1 MNTARIFSI
10 EEFSLYDGPGIRA
23 TVFLKGC
30 PLCCTWCHNPE
41 GQCANAEPVRNPN
54 SDSFR
59 ICGEELIPE
68 ELFARLAK
76 LLPLLNANGGGI
88 TFSGGEPL
96 ASHEFLYELLTLLR
110 GKNHRALQTC
120 GYASAEV
127 FGKILTECDYVL
139 YDLKLMD
146 DTLHRKYTGVSNEQI
161 LQNYKILAKCGIPF
175 ITRVPLIPTVS
186 DTKENLTATAEF
198 MRQNGVHQIELLPY
212 HITAGA
218 KYKLL
223 GRDYEPNFD
232 TTVTPN
238 PHLEIFESYGIEV
251 RIL

>member
-1 MNTARIFSI
+1 
-10 EEFSLYDGPGIRA
+10 
-23 TVFLKGC
+23 
-30 PLCCTWCHNPE
+30 
-41 GQCANAEPVRNPN
+41 
-54 SDSFR
+54 
-59 ICGEELIPE
+59 
-68 ELFARLAK
+68 
-76 LLPLLNANGGGI
+76 
-88 TFSGGEPL
+88 
-96 ASHEFLYELLTLLR
+96 
-110 GKNHRALQTC
+110 
-120 GYASAEV
+120 
-127 FGKILTECDYVL
+127 
-139 YDLKLMD
+139 MD

-161 LQNYKILAKCGIPF
+161 LQNYKLLARCGIPF

-186 DTKENLTATAEF
+186 DTKGNLTATAEF

-223 GRDYEPNFD
+223 GRDYKPNFD